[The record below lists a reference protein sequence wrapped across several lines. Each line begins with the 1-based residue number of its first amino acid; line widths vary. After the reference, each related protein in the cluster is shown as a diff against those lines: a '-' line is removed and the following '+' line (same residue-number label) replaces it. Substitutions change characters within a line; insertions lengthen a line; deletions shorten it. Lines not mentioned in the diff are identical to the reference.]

1 MTDYKP
7 IACDLHSEYEL
18 AIMQGRSLR
27 LSWRDGQQA
36 RCNSTVMPLDLYT
49 HAGAEFLRVRDAE
62 HREHDIRLD
71 WIRACEF
78 SLTGIRHS

>member
-1 MTDYKP
+1 MTEYIP

-18 AIMQGRSLR
+18 AIMQRRSLR
-27 LSWRDGQQA
+27 LSWRDAQQA
-36 RCNSTVMPLDLYT
+36 RYNSTVMPLDLYT

-71 WIRACEF
+71 WISACEF
-78 SLTGIRHS
+78 FQTGIRHS

>member
-1 MTDYKP
+1 
-7 IACDLHSEYEL
+7 
-18 AIMQGRSLR
+18 MQGRSR
-27 LSWRDGQQA
+27 SLSWRDAQQT

-49 HAGAEFLRVRDAE
+49 YAGAEFLRVRDAG

-71 WIRACEF
+71 WISACEF